1 MVNSF
6 SRLTFLRGIPHFSST
21 SSMSRGA
28 WEPPGFPRGLAEA
41 GTLSLPSQGASPWEE
56 RGEHSFPGAAGKP
69 ESVPCLELLISIP
82 GAGEIYDNN
91 WRVCLITS
99 PASLPGQLPT
109 GTVGKCWPSS
119 ACNSKSKD
127 RPQLLT
133 TETVI
138 WVRGDLG
145 VWKLDGI
152 SKGGGDRGPGRG
164 QTKARSLSKE
174 LPRQGEKQPVGSLC
188 HSPRET
194 LQMTCFCTGGCWG
207 ED

>member
-21 SSMSRGA
+21 SSMSGGA
-28 WEPPGFPRGLAEA
+28 WELPGFPRGLAEA
-41 GTLSLPSQGASPWEE
+41 GTMILTTQGASPWEE

-69 ESVPCLELLISIP
+69 ESVPCLELLISVP

-109 GTVGKCWPSS
+109 GTMGKCWPSS

-133 TETVI
+133 IETII

-145 VWKLDGI
+145 V
-152 SKGGGDRGPGRG
+152 
-164 QTKARSLSKE
+164 
-174 LPRQGEKQPVGSLC
+174 
-188 HSPRET
+188 
-194 LQMTCFCTGGCWG
+194 
-207 ED
+207 